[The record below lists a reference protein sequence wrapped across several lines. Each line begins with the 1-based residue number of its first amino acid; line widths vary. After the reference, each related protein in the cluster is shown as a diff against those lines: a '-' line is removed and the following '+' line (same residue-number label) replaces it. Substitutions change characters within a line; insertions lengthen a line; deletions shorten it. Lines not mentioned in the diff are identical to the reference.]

1 MQHSPFELRARDG
14 VILQAQAWEP
24 ADAPQ
29 AILGIVHGLGEH
41 SARYAA
47 IVQSFTR
54 AGIVVV
60 TYDQRGHGCTGG
72 RLPPF
77 ATLLDDI
84 DLLIAEMR
92 RRGDWPQFLFGQS
105 LGGDLVLNYALRR
118 RPALA
123 GVIASSPLLT
133 PAVPP
138 PAWKLTL
145 ARVLSLVWPGCPLP
159 SGVSPDGLSHDP
171 DVVRRYR
178 EDPLVHGHVSAILGT
193 SMLDA
198 GAWALEHADQLT
210 LPLLLMH
217 GSGDRL
223 TSAESSRLFASRA
236 GSLCTLQIWEGLFHE
251 LHFEPEREQVLDCIH
266 DWIGQVLQIADGR

>member
-1 MQHSPFELRARDG
+1 MQPSSLELRARDG
-14 VILQAQAWEP
+14 AILQAQAWQP

-41 SARYAA
+41 SGRYAA
-47 IVQSFTR
+47 IVESFTR

-60 TYDQRGHGCTGG
+60 TYDQRGHGRTGG
-72 RLPPF
+72 RLPAF

-84 DLLIAEMR
+84 DPLLAEMR

-105 LGGDLVLNYALRR
+105 LGGNLVLNYALRR
-118 RPALA
+118 QPALA

-145 ARVLSLVWPGCPLP
+145 ARVLSRVWPGCPLP
-159 SGVSPDGLSHDP
+159 SGVDPDGLSHDP

-178 EDPLVHGHVSAILGT
+178 EDPLVHGRVSAILGT
-193 SMLDA
+193 SMLA
-198 GAWALEHADQLT
+198 AAAWALAAA
-210 LPLLLMH
+210 
-217 GSGDRL
+217 R
-223 TSAESSRLFASRA
+223 
-236 GSLCTLQIWEGLFHE
+236 
-251 LHFEPEREQVLDCIH
+251 
-266 DWIGQVLQIADGR
+266 